1 MFEVNGVY
9 ANRKGE
15 YTVLA
20 INPPKMRVRYAD
32 GTEADL
38 KIELQERIWENILLE
53 REAAKASRRKKRGKK
68 GTGYYIKV
76 INIPEEDELT
86 FPGWPERVIMG
97 PLPETGV
104 RLKQNDRIIFYD
116 MESQTFFAVATV
128 NGPGKMAK
136 PHKYFFTAASEE
148 REFFPID
155 VDTAALKLEHG
166 APVDTIELESQPNF
180 RNLKLEPESFLP
192 INEDDFELLA
202 EALSE
207 VAEEELEDDLLVD
220 DFIEEEEEI

>member
-15 YTVLA
+15 YTVLS

-32 GTEADL
+32 GTEAEL
-38 KIELQERIWENILLE
+38 KMELQERIWENILVE
-53 REAAKASRRKKRGKK
+53 REAEKASRRKKRGKK
-68 GTGYYIKV
+68 GIGYYIKV
-76 INIPEEDELT
+76 VNIPEEDDLT
-86 FPGWPERVIMG
+86 FPGWPERVVMG
-97 PLPETGV
+97 PPPETAISLNQDD
-104 RLKQNDRIIFYD
+104 RLIFYD
-116 MESQTFFAVATV
+116 MESKTFFAVATV
-128 NGPGKMAK
+128 TGPGKTAN
-136 PHKYFFTAASEE
+136 PQKYFFTAVAEK

-155 VDTAALKLEHG
+155 VDAAAIKLEHG
-166 APVDTIELESQPNF
+166 APVEAIELESQPNF
-180 RNLKLEPESFLP
+180 RHLELEPESFLP

-207 VAEEELEDDLLVD
+207 VAEDELEDDSLLA

>member
-20 INPPKMRVRYAD
+20 INPPKMHVRYAD
-32 GTEADL
+32 GSEADL
-38 KIELQERIWENILLE
+38 RIDLQERIWENILVE
-53 REAAKASRRKKRGKK
+53 REAAKASRRTKRGKK

-76 INIPEEDELT
+76 VNIPENDELT

-97 PLPETGV
+97 PLPETAVHLKPGD
-104 RLKQNDRIIFYD
+104 RLIFYD
-116 MESQTFFAVATV
+116 MESKMFFAVATITSE
-128 NGPGKMAK
+128 GKTAN
-136 PHKYFFTAASEE
+136 PQKYFFTAVSED

-155 VDTAALKLEHG
+155 IDTTALMLEHG
-166 APVDTIELESQPNF
+166 TPVNAIELESQPNF
-180 RNLKLEPESFLP
+180 RRLKLEPESFLP

-207 VAEEELEDDLLVD
+207 VAEEELEEDLLDD
-220 DFIEEEEEI
+220 DFDDEDEI

>member
-38 KIELQERIWENILLE
+38 KIELQERIWENILVE

-76 INIPEEDELT
+76 VNIPEEDELT

-97 PLPETGV
+97 PLPEMAIK
-104 RLKQNDRIIFYD
+104 LKQDDRIIFYD
-116 MESQTFFAVATV
+116 MESKMFFAVATV
-128 NGPGKMAK
+128 NGPGKMAN
-136 PHKYFFTAASEE
+136 PHKYFFTAVKEK

-155 VDTAALKLEHG
+155 IDTAALKLEHG
-166 APVDTIELESQPNF
+166 TPVEAIELESQPNF
-180 RNLKLEPESFLP
+180 RSLELEPESFLP
-192 INEDDFELLA
+192 VNEDDFELLA
-202 EALSE
+202 EALAE